1 MIVNVTGSQAL
12 LSTRQL
18 MATESSTR
26 LLDLEVRLLN
36 TTSYFRT
43 DLLHEFGMSPSTV
56 NLDGLVETWQTL
68 PMISVRKAMKNM
80 EFQEKEN
87 EMK

>member
-1 MIVNVTGSQAL
+1 M

-56 NLDGLVETWQTL
+56 NLDGFRVETWQKL